1 MKITLYIVP
10 LLFSFLPIIIRKI
23 TTMFTYIV
31 PMVIVIRMSTIITFI
46 IIHQTTRLSL
56 TRMTGEPLDTTPQSF
71 TNIKQTFMYITS
83 PTISIFL
90 TITIWI
96 KSLTSITQFSRPR
109 ISTLAILITPLTPP
123 YNYSFNLLDNYL
135 ETGLPQRIYG

>member
-90 TITIWI
+90 TITI
-96 KSLTSITQFSRPR
+96 
-109 ISTLAILITPLTPP
+109 
-123 YNYSFNLLDNYL
+123 
-135 ETGLPQRIYG
+135 